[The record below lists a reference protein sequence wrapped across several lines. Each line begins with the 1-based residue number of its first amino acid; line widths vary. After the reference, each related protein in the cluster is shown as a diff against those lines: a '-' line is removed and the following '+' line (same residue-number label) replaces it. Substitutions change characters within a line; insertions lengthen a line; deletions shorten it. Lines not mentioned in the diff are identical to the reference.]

1 MCISSI
7 QSKDPKTTMGSVNS
21 SYNDEATNIKI
32 ISAQLAQQRV
42 DLKKQTKRAELA
54 ELATKRAEKHNERNE
69 KWIRNRLDQ
78 EQQQIMEERERQ
90 TLEWQ
95 NEIASVGAF

>member
-1 MCISSI
+1 
-7 QSKDPKTTMGSVNS
+7 MGSVNS

-54 ELATKRAEKHNERNE
+54 ELATKRAEQQNERNE

>member
-1 MCISSI
+1 
-7 QSKDPKTTMGSVNS
+7 MGSVNS

-42 DLKKQTKRAELA
+42 DLKKQTERAELA
-54 ELATKRAEKHNERNE
+54 EKQNERNE

-95 NEIASVGAF
+95 NEIASVGAFLFK